1 MIQRLFGKPFA
12 EFTKR
17 QEASGIILITCTAL
31 SLVLSNVI
39 WSEEYLFVLNY
50 NFDFSVAGAHL
61 HTSPVHFINDA
72 LMAVFFLL
80 VGLEIKRELISGEL
94 STVSKASLPVAAALG
109 GMIVPAL
116 IYAAINAGHDTQSG
130 WGIPM
135 ATDIA
140 FALGVLS
147 LLGKRIPLSLK
158 VLLTALAV
166 VDDLGAIVIIAL
178 FYTKHISAFYLLMS
192 VTVMMILYLMNYFGA
207 NKLRWYIIPG
217 MLLWVCIYLSG
228 VHATIAGV
236 LLALFIPLQT
246 GNKKSL
252 LLRLEHLL
260 HKPVN
265 FIIMPLFA
273 LVNTAIVV
281 EGNLLDLLNAP
292 LGFGVIAGLVI
303 GKPIGIALFVW
314 LAVKLGVSQLP
325 DGVSLKKIIGVGF
338 LGGIGFT
345 MSIFIT
351 LLAFEDS
358 GHITLSKISIM
369 IASFIAGVIGYA
381 ILRLQPYVSSVNQTD
396 KE

>member
-1 MIQRLFGKPFA
+1 MIKRFFGKPFA
-12 EFTKR
+12 EFTQR
-17 QEASGIILITCTAL
+17 QEASGIILITCTVL
-31 SLVLSNVI
+31 SLILSNVI
-39 WSEEYLFVLNY
+39 WSEKYLLLLNY
-50 NFDFSVAGAHL
+50 NFDFFVAGAHL
-61 HTSPVHFINDA
+61 HSSPVHFINDA

-94 STVSKASLPVAAALG
+94 STISKASLPVAAALG

-116 IYAAINAGHDTQSG
+116 IYAGINMPHDSLNG

-147 LLGKRIPLSLK
+147 LLGKRVPLSLK

-166 VDDLGAIVIIAL
+166 VDDLGTIVIIAL

-192 VTVMMILYLMNYFGA
+192 VTVMMVLYLMNYFGI
-207 NKLRWYIIPG
+207 NKLRWYIIPA

-252 LLRLEHLL
+252 LLRLEHML

-273 LVNTAIVV
+273 LVNTAIVFD
-281 EGNLLDLLNAP
+281 GNLLDLFNAP
-292 LGFGVIAGLVI
+292 LGAGVIAGLVL
-303 GKPIGIALFVW
+303 GKPIGISVFVW
-314 LAVKLGVSQLP
+314 LAVKLGLSQLP
-325 DGVSLKKIIGVGF
+325 EGVSLKKIIGVGF

-345 MSIFIT
+345 MSIFIS
-351 LLAFEDS
+351 LLAFEDE
-358 GHITLSKISIM
+358 GYITLSKISIM
-369 IASFIAGVIGYA
+369 IASLIAGIIGYA
-381 ILRLQPYVSSVNQTD
+381 ILRLQPYVSSVNQIEE
-396 KE
+396 K